1 MAAAL
6 LAALAAPM
14 VAGAADDPD
23 SAVASDPVGRLIHA
37 ADGDGDG
44 KVDGR
49 EAGAAGAWLFA
60 AVDED
65 RDGWLSRDEMTTAPD
80 RLTRRATWAKG
91 SGLATQVRDAR
102 RYMDRNADGWIS
114 HREFHRFAAYLFW
127 MADTNRSGTLS
138 RSEIDSY
145 LRVYGGIEPRLK
157 THER

>member
-6 LAALAAPM
+6 LAAFAAPM
-14 VAGAADDPD
+14 VAGAADDP
-23 SAVASDPVGRLIHA
+23 APAPETDPVGRLFRA

-44 KVDGR
+44 RVDGR

-65 RDGWLSRDEMTTAPD
+65 RDGWLSRDEMMTAPD

-91 SGLATQVRDAR
+91 TRLASQVRDAR
-102 RYMDRNADGWIS
+102 RYMDRDANGWIS
-114 HREFHRFAAYLFW
+114 HREFHGFAAYVFW

>member
-6 LAALAAPM
+6 LAAFAAPI
-14 VAGAADDPD
+14 VAGAADDPG
-23 SAVASDPVGRLIHA
+23 SAVASDPVGRLFHA

-49 EAGAAGAWLFA
+49 EAAAAGAWLFA

-65 RDGWLSRDEMTTAPD
+65 GDGWLSRDEMTTAPD
-80 RLTRRATWAKG
+80 RLTKRAAWAKG
-91 SGLATQVRDAR
+91 TRLATQVRDAR
-102 RYMDRNADGWIS
+102 RYMDRDANGWIS
-114 HREFHRFAAYLFW
+114 RREFHGFAGYVYW

-145 LRVYGGIEPRLK
+145 LQVYGGIEPRLK
-157 THER
+157 PLER